1 MEHFVRLNL
10 LLDFYGALLTPRQL
24 QACRLYYEDNLSLA
38 EIADVFS
45 VTRQGV
51 HDTVR
56 RAEAQLLHYESKL
69 LLVSRFLEQQE
80 ELKRLKELLLNR
92 RIDDMMPHLE
102 KLIL

>member
-10 LLDFYGALLTPRQL
+10 LLDFYGALLTTRQL
-24 QACRLYYEDNLSLA
+24 QACRLYYEENLSLG
-38 EIADVFS
+38 EIADLFN

-56 RAEAQLLHYESKL
+56 RAEAQLESYESKL
-69 LLVSRFLEQQE
+69 LLVARFLEQQE

-92 RIDDMMPHLE
+92 RLDEMMPLLE
-102 KLIL
+102 RLIL